1 MQSKILLL
9 STLVSL
15 AAALVPAVDTRS
27 SNAPA
32 VESRDASALDWA
44 TTAAAA
50 AAIEKRDVD
59 DDSLAAKKRSDD
71 VAVAQHE
78 EYALEA
84 ALLVV
89 NSVPDEVLAL
99 GDVATRDYLN
109 KSHLLALESS
119 TELSL
124 AAAEF
129 EALGFFD
136 CAISL
141 GKLLAKGGKL
151 GSSIAKLRDL
161 IKQAG
166 GIIKVLKAIFKGGK
180 GGIIGEIRAL
190 MSQFKE
196 VKKACKL

>member
-27 SNAPA
+27 NAPA
-32 VESRDASALDWA
+32 VESRDAALDWA
-44 TTAAAA
+44 TAAM
-50 AAIEKRDVD
+50 EKRDVD
-59 DDSLAAKKRSDD
+59 SLAAKRNDD

-109 KSHLLALESS
+109 KSHLLALQSS

-136 CAISL
+136 CAVSL
-141 GKLLAKGGKL
+141 GKLLTKGGKL
-151 GSSIAKLRDL
+151 GGSIAKLRDL

-166 GIIKVLKAIFKGGK
+166 GIVKVIKAIFKGGK